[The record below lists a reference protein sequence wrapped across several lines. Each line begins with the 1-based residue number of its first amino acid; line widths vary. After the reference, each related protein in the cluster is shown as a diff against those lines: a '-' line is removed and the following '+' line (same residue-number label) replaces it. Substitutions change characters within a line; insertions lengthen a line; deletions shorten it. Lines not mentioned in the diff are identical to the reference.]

1 MQLGASQEF
10 WDDRYRH
17 RPQVWSGEPNGQLV
31 AVAGDLTPGTALDV
45 GCGEGADA
53 IWLATRGWDVLGID
67 VSDVALSRARAHTG
81 ELDPSV
87 ADRLTWRHVDL
98 STSPDLPTDLDLVSV
113 QFLHLADPERSS
125 VFGALA
131 TLVGVGGSLLVVAHH
146 PSDLETGIGRPPRA
160 ELFYTP
166 DQIAGLLDDAWDI
179 RISESRARTERGPDG
194 QAVDVRDTVLHA
206 VRLR

>member
-1 MQLGASQEF
+1 MQLGATQEF
-10 WDDRYRH
+10 WDDRYRQ
-17 RPQVWSGEPNGQLV
+17 RPQVWSGEPNGRLV

-53 IWLATRGWDVLGID
+53 VWLATRGWNVLGID

-81 ELDPSV
+81 NLDPII
-87 ADRLTWRHVDL
+87 ADRLTWQRVDL
-98 STSPDLPTDLDLVSV
+98 SSSPDLPSGLDLVSV
-113 QFLHLADPERSS
+113 QFLHIADPERSS
-125 VFGALA
+125 IFVSLA
-131 TLVGVGGSLLVVAHH
+131 ALVGVGGSLLVVAHH

-179 RISESRARTERGPDG
+179 RISASSPRTEQGPSG